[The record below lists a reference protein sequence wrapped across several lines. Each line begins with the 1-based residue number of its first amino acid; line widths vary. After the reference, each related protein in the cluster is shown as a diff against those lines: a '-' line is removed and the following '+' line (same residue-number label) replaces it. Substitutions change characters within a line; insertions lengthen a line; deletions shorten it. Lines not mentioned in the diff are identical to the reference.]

1 MTGSPTP
8 AGSPPATAADVHPGR
23 INVGQHLPYTGREV
37 EIFSRYGYFYPP
49 GYLPNTPYNGFRGF
63 ATTLTRTQFG
73 MKPNVRQKT
82 GAPALQ
88 QLSFLSLSMRMC
100 VGRLIVRSVSEWH
113 ASTGPA
119 LRSNTRVYTGIEKCL
134 FVCSPIVLLQYF
146 VSFGIG
152 AAKLAGCFLLFYFP
166 LDNVYCDLRKKVKPN
181 NTL

>member
-73 MKPNVRQKT
+73 MKPN
-82 GAPALQ
+82 
-88 QLSFLSLSMRMC
+88 
-100 VGRLIVRSVSEWH
+100 
-113 ASTGPA
+113 
-119 LRSNTRVYTGIEKCL
+119 
-134 FVCSPIVLLQYF
+134 YF

-166 LDNVYCDLRKKVKPN
+166 LDNVYCDLRKKQRERREKLRAN
-181 NTL
+181 